1 MDFSLATTSL
11 LTVLIAIGL
20 LFFIRAS
27 VKDRTEVAQLR
38 STLSETELLPQ
49 LQTYFDDR
57 AYRVIK
63 ADQATNEITL
73 EGMASPSIFLASF
86 LGLLAALGT
95 FCLALVLTAT
105 WNSPVGLAGLAIL
118 MGPGAALFYWKKAA
132 RPEQVTFT
140 LKDAPQ
146 ATGSI
151 LRVRAHRD
159 EVLAMREGLP
169 ILLDDSLD

>member
-38 STLSETELLPQ
+38 SKLSETEFLPQ
-49 LQTYFDDR
+49 LQGYFDDR
-57 AYRVIK
+57 AYQVIG
-63 ADQATNEITL
+63 ADRNTSEITL
-73 EGMASPSIFLASF
+73 EGMVSPSLFLAIF
-86 LGLLAALGT
+86 LGLLAAVGT

-105 WNSPVGLAGLAIL
+105 WNSPIGLAGLAVL
-118 MGPGAALFYWKKAA
+118 MGPGAGLFYWKKAA
-132 RPEQVTFT
+132 RPEKVTFT
-140 LKDAPQ
+140 LKDDPQ
-146 ATGSI
+146 STGSI

-159 EVLAMREGLP
+159 EVLAMREGL
-169 ILLDDSLD
+169 LLTLDD

>member
-1 MDFSLATTSL
+1 MDSSLATTSL

-38 STLSETELLPQ
+38 SSLSETEFLPQ
-49 LQTYFDDR
+49 LQAYFDSR
-57 AYRVIK
+57 AYRVIG
-63 ADQATNEITL
+63 ADQSTSEITL
-73 EGMASPSIFLASF
+73 EGMVSPSLFLAIF

-105 WNSPVGLAGLAIL
+105 WNSPVGLTGLAVL
-118 MGPGAALFYWKKAA
+118 MGPGAGLFYWKKAA
-132 RPEQVTFT
+132 RLEKVTFT
-140 LKDAPQ
+140 LKDDPQ
-146 ATGSI
+146 STGSI

-159 EVLAMREGLP
+159 EVLAMRGGLP
-169 ILLDDSLD
+169 LTLDD

>member
-1 MDFSLATTSL
+1 MDSSLATTSL

-38 STLSETELLPQ
+38 STLSETEFLPQ
-49 LQTYFDDR
+49 LQAYFDNR
-57 AYRVIK
+57 AYRVIGV
-63 ADQATNEITL
+63 DRSTSEITL
-73 EGMASPSIFLASF
+73 EGMVSPSLFLAVF
-86 LGLLAALGT
+86 LGLLAAVGT

-105 WNSPVGLAGLAIL
+105 WNSPVGLAGLALL
-118 MGPGAALFYWKKAA
+118 MGPGAGLFYWKKAA
-132 RPEQVTFT
+132 RPEKVTFI
-140 LKDAPQ
+140 LKDDPQ
-146 ATGSI
+146 GNGSI

-169 ILLDDSLD
+169 LTLDD

>member
-1 MDFSLATTSL
+1 MDSSLATTSL

-38 STLSETELLPQ
+38 SSLSETEFLPQ
-49 LQTYFDDR
+49 LQAYFDSR
-57 AYRVIK
+57 AYRVIG
-63 ADQATNEITL
+63 ADQNTSEITL
-73 EGMASPSIFLASF
+73 EGMVSPSLFLAIF

-105 WNSPVGLAGLAIL
+105 WNSPVGLAGLAGL
-118 MGPGAALFYWKKAA
+118 MGPGAGLFYWKKAA
-132 RPEQVTFT
+132 RLEKVTFI
-140 LKDAPQ
+140 LKDDPQ
-146 ATGSI
+146 STGSI

-169 ILLDDSLD
+169 LTLDD

>member
-1 MDFSLATTSL
+1 MDSSLATTSL

-38 STLSETELLPQ
+38 SKLSESEFLPQ
-49 LQTYFDDR
+49 LQAYFDAR
-57 AYRVIK
+57 AYRVIG
-63 ADQATNEITL
+63 ADRNTNEITL
-73 EGMASPSIFLASF
+73 EGMVSPSLFLAIF
-86 LGLLAALGT
+86 LGLLAAVGT

-105 WNSPVGLAGLAIL
+105 WNSPVGLTGLAVL
-118 MGPGAALFYWKKAA
+118 TGPGAGLFYWKKAA
-132 RPEQVTFT
+132 RPEKVTFT
-140 LKDAPQ
+140 LKDDPQ
-146 ATGSI
+146 STGSI

-169 ILLDDSLD
+169 LTLDD